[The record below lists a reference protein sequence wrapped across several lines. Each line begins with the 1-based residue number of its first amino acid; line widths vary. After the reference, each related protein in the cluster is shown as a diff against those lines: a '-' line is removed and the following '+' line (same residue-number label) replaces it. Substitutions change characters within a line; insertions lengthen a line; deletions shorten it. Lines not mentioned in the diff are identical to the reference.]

1 MQKPRDQMGL
11 RGYKAAPGIHRV
23 FYMTEFTVY
32 LDQGSVSVLFTL
44 QVLGSLFYAYYVF
57 VRLCIPQFRSISLQI
72 MDLRAT
78 VLCVFNSILPGKND
92 F

>member
-1 MQKPRDQMGL
+1 MGTN
-11 RGYKAAPGIHRV
+11 V
-23 FYMTEFTVY
+23 
-32 LDQGSVSVLFTL
+32 SVSILLIL

-78 VLCVFNSILPGKND
+78 VLCVFNSILPGQME
-92 F
+92 FYVLCLYSSH

>member
-1 MQKPRDQMGL
+1 MGL
-11 RGYKAAPGIHRV
+11 RRYKATPGIHRV
-23 FYMTEFTVY
+23 FNMTDFTVY
-32 LDQGSVSVLFTL
+32 SDQCSLSVLFTL

-78 VLCVFNSILPGKND
+78 VLCVFNSILPGEND